1 MKKNDFDNK
10 LKSFNRWISSNK
22 TKNLKAQNNLTS
34 LITNDYKF
42 FLSDDGSLKTFVYQ
56 PTLDSLELKR
66 DKGTD
71 YVLIWETKRSI

>member
-42 FLSDDGSLKTFVYQ
+42 FLGRIYFKVMMGL
-56 PTLDSLELKR
+56 
-66 DKGTD
+66 
-71 YVLIWETKRSI
+71 